1 MSNQYV
7 FNQYYIDFIK
17 RLKQAAKKMKE
28 DNSDDN
34 EADSEVSEDNY
45 LFAKTIIKTI
55 KANYTTFDK
64 SSDEYIKYINTLP
77 ETFWTSYADAEESKI
92 DEWFDLEE
100 VGGVEIFTNISV
112 KQIQRLINDNFLC
125 HHFLTVFYLFK
136 NDLSD
141 EEVKKYIK
149 IFQESSEELLN
160 EIENEGNK
168 KMITR
173 LNSLKTKNIKD
184 KTNINMAGMEDTMLG
199 KLAKEILE
207 DVDID
212 KLQKSIGDNGDIL
225 KAIGDPNS
233 GFSDLISNV
242 SRKMATKISNGEL
255 KQENLL
261 QDAMKFASIMPGMFG
276 NQNGGPGGPSGM
288 PGPAGAGAA
297 GGAGGAGGSG
307 PDMAAMMK
315 MMGAMMN
322 NKEGMEAFGN
332 MMNPKGK
339 KKDTRTTFNKN
350 AYRKSMAI
358 NRLKTKLDRK
368 QKDGE

>member
-28 DNSDDN
+28 DNSEN
-34 EADSEVSEDNY
+34 VEDENIENQREKNY
-45 LFAKTIIKTI
+45 LFAKKIIKSI
-55 KANYTTFDK
+55 KSNYVTFDK
-64 SSDEYIKYINTLP
+64 SSDEYIKYINSLP
-77 ETFWTSYADAEESKI
+77 ENFWTSYADAEESTI
-92 DEWFDLEE
+92 DDWFDLDD
-100 VGGVEIFTNISV
+100 VKDVEIFTNISI
-112 KQIQRLINDNFLC
+112 KNIQKLINDNFLC

-141 EEVKKYIK
+141 EDVKKYIK
-149 IFQESSEELLN
+149 IFQESMSEELLN
-160 EIENEGNK
+160 EIENDKNK
-168 KMITR
+168 KIITR
-173 LNSLKTKNIKD
+173 LNSLKNKNIKD

-242 SRKMATKISNGEL
+242 SRKMATKISSGEL
-255 KQENLL
+255 KQESLL
-261 QDAMKFASIMPGMFG
+261 QDAMKFASAMPGMFG
-276 NQNGGPGGPSGM
+276 NQGGGGFSGAPGSSGD
-288 PGPAGAGAA
+288 PGSSGA
-297 GGAGGAGGSG
+297 
-307 PDMAAMMK
+307 PDMASMMK

-350 AYRKSMAI
+350 AYRKSLAI
-358 NRLKTKLDRK
+358 NRLKSKLDRK
-368 QKDGE
+368 GKESE

>member
-28 DNSDDN
+28 DNSEN
-34 EADSEVSEDNY
+34 VEDENIENQRENNY
-45 LFAKTIIKTI
+45 LFAKKIIKSI
-55 KANYTTFDK
+55 KSNYVTFDK
-64 SSDEYIKYINTLP
+64 SSDEYIKYINSLP
-77 ETFWTSYADAEESKI
+77 ENFWTSYADAEESTI
-92 DEWFDLEE
+92 DDWFDLDD
-100 VGGVEIFTNISV
+100 VKDVEIFTNISI
-112 KQIQRLINDNFLC
+112 KNIQKLINDNFLC

-141 EEVKKYIK
+141 EDVKKYIK
-149 IFQESSEELLN
+149 IFQESMSEELLN
-160 EIENEGNK
+160 EIENDKNK
-168 KMITR
+168 KIITR
-173 LNSLKTKNIKD
+173 LNSLKNKNIKD

-207 DVDID
+207 DVDVD

-242 SRKMATKISNGEL
+242 SRKMATKISSGEL

-261 QDAMKFASIMPGMFG
+261 QDAMKFASAMPGMFG
-276 NQNGGPGGPSGM
+276 NQGGGGFSGAPGSSGD
-288 PGPAGAGAA
+288 PGSSGA
-297 GGAGGAGGSG
+297 
-307 PDMAAMMK
+307 PDMASMMK

-350 AYRKSMAI
+350 AYRKSLAI
-358 NRLKTKLDRK
+358 NRLKSKLDRK
-368 QKDGE
+368 NKESE

>member
-34 EADSEVSEDNY
+34 EVNSEVSEDNY
-45 LFAKTIIKTI
+45 LFAKSIIKTI
-55 KANYTTFDK
+55 KASYTTFDK
-64 SSDEYIKYINTLP
+64 SSDEYIKYINSLP
-77 ETFWTSYADAEESKI
+77 ENFWTSYADAEESKI

-100 VGGVEIFTNISV
+100 VKDVNIFTNISV

-149 IFQESSEELLN
+149 IFQESSDELLN
-160 EIENEGNK
+160 EIENDSNK
-168 KMITR
+168 KMIAR

-184 KTNINMAGMEDTMLG
+184 KTNLNMAGMEDTMLG

-276 NQNGGPGGPSGM
+276 NQN
-288 PGPAGAGAA
+288 AGAA
-297 GGAGGAGGSG
+297 GGSGAAGAAGTAGGSGAGSG

-322 NKEGMEAFGN
+322 NKEGMAAFGN
-332 MMNPKGK
+332 MMNPNGK